1 MLDDL
6 DVVHDVSGRRRRRTK
21 RYSSDKPDPAELPP
35 AFLLTTDEASD
46 LAKGLDASD
55 ILECYWLTR
64 RVYLQGIANQTLSIS
79 KTALGLRYRPDS
91 DTQKREIV
99 LEYGPDRAGTKNEY
113 DMVPVVLDGT
123 YVSWQNEGRVYYSKE
138 IHALQYQSATF
149 VASVTGAVVSVVLQE
164 AARYASL
171 RGSKRYQPWQ
181 VMDVKEGGIDGTT
194 AVVKLRSS
202 SDVDFVTYLMERLA
216 SLGVDLRPV
225 LRPTVYSLELTTS
238 SVVRDTLTPSMKL
251 DMATFYQRLH
261 VCLEQLASGQPAKAT
276 PVATIAPSVAPLP
289 TAAPSIDN
297 ATTSVPTYPLY
308 FDVPVPTAQP
318 TLGDRRLAANET
330 EAAPSPSWSPST
342 AVPTSLPTSQPTIIL
357 PPSPADPP
365 PSSTVADAQKAAE
378 AANAAAQNAT
388 DIESA
393 TQAAQQAVD
402 AAQQAVDVTVTQE
415 ALLRQEALLSGN
427 GQSMALTASLCFSDP
442 IYGIRERNESVAY
455 LYWDASYYFS
465 LKLVHPYIR
474 VVPETW
480 IPPQP
485 PSLSVSPFARGGGA
499 VDWSLAILILTATLV
514 GIFLLI
520 QRLNPSS
527 SWRSQWF
534 YKYQRWF
541 FDPMHHNYDEEAD
554 DEEIKRVLGSGAVR
568 QHRIPFAMGARPT
581 SAYLHAGIRRRG
593 NSKELFVGR
602 HLDDDSVGGSGGDV
616 ELVVASNNESDD
628 DRGAFSDQEEDFMD
642 EAMSGS
648 THSHRLFR
656 DPKLVELPDLTGS
669 SKVAVPVSVDDFSSA

>member
-1 MLDDL
+1 
-6 DVVHDVSGRRRRRTK
+6 
-21 RYSSDKPDPAELPP
+21 LPP
-35 AFLLTTDEASD
+35 T
-46 LAKGLDASD
+46 
-55 ILECYWLTR
+55 
-64 RVYLQGIANQTLSIS
+64 
-79 KTALGLRYRPDS
+79 
-91 DTQKREIV
+91 
-99 LEYGPDRAGTKNEY
+99 
-113 DMVPVVLDGT
+113 
-123 YVSWQNEGRVYYSKE
+123 
-138 IHALQYQSATF
+138 
-149 VASVTGAVVSVVLQE
+149 
-164 AARYASL
+164 
-171 RGSKRYQPWQ
+171 
-181 VMDVKEGGIDGTT
+181 
-194 AVVKLRSS
+194 
-202 SDVDFVTYLMERLA
+202 
-216 SLGVDLRPV
+216 
-225 LRPTVYSLELTTS
+225 
-238 SVVRDTLTPSMKL
+238 
-251 DMATFYQRLH
+251 
-261 VCLEQLASGQPAKAT
+261 
-276 PVATIAPSVAPLP
+276 
-289 TAAPSIDN
+289 
-297 ATTSVPTYPLY
+297 
-308 FDVPVPTAQP
+308 
-318 TLGDRRLAANET
+318 
-330 EAAPSPSWSPST
+330 
-342 AVPTSLPTSQPTIIL
+342 
-357 PPSPADPP
+357 PADPP
-365 PSSTVADAQKAAE
+365 PSSTAADAQKAAE

-393 TQAAQQAVD
+393 THAAQQAVD

-427 GQSMALTASLCFSDP
+427 GQAMALTASLCFSDP

-485 PSLSVSPFARGGGA
+485 PSLSVSTFARGGGA

-554 DEEIKRVLGSGAVR
+554 DEEIKRVLGSATVR
-568 QHRIPFAMGARPT
+568 HDRIPFSMGDTEGARPS

-593 NSKELFVGR
+593 NSKDLFMGR

-642 EAMSGS
+642 EAMAGS

-656 DPKLVELPDLTGS
+656 NQELVELPDLTGS
-669 SKVAVPVSVDDFSSA
+669 SKVAVPVSVDDFSIE